1 MKLQSILSIVVGL
14 GITLTVSAQ
23 QKKTYYVPKAGTL
36 TELIKENEANE
47 ITYLT
52 LQGKLNAIDFR
63 YLRDGFSKLTVL
75 DISNASISM
84 YAL

>member
-36 TELIKENEANE
+36 TELIKEN
-47 ITYLT
+47 
-52 LQGKLNAIDFR
+52 
-63 YLRDGFSKLTVL
+63 
-75 DISNASISM
+75 
-84 YAL
+84 